1 MQNALATEYN
11 VFSLNAQ
18 TYSIV
23 IMYRARRL
31 QMATEL
37 ALASNRHIAGSLSQ
51 NGIFS
56 NPHSLTGK
64 LRASSMIC
72 MNDAGPRW
80 A

>member
-1 MQNALATEYN
+1 MQNAIATEYD
-11 VFSLNAQ
+11 VFSLIAQ
-18 TYSIV
+18 TYSIG
-23 IMYRARRL
+23 IMYRARLL

-37 ALASNRHIAGSLSQ
+37 DLASNRYKAGSLSH

-56 NPHSLTGK
+56 DPHSLTGK

-80 A
+80 P